1 MTSMSSV
8 ATEGRVSGSRLVT
21 QNMLLGLDSGWMM
34 GRGAARERVKTQQN
48 PPHPHSDSVSQS
60 KRIWTKSSLSEDFF
74 LVLTALIVWCHEGN
88 RLEYT
93 S

>member
-34 GRGAARERVKTQQN
+34 GRGAARERVKTQQK
-48 PPHPHSDSVSQS
+48 PHSDSVSQS
-60 KRIWTKSSLSEDFF
+60 KRMWTKSSLGEDFF
-74 LVLTALIVWCHEGN
+74 GINCTDYLV
-88 RLEYT
+88 